1 MSSNSLKI
9 LQDEFIDNLNN
20 LLMNDT
26 KSNSN
31 KLIAIIKNPVFNVNK
46 SIHYNGK
53 DNLPLFICAGFFLRK
68 SILQTLL
75 DRGADINA
83 FDEDSNNI
91 LGYLI
96 IKFVE
101 DGDEDE
107 IYNFLRTFKFLM
119 NKNVDIYYINPINH
133 SSIFD
138 LVLELKQ
145 DFHNNKD
152 IENFITKIL
161 RLKDKEL
168 IVKNNYYLFLL
179 NSIFSKI
186 GLIFKFESDTNEEIA
201 YFGIEPI
208 KCDTKYG
215 IYLRVNENNNIHVDL
230 LSNCKKNSGTT
241 ILSLIKKFACKI
253 NSNVISLHDQQSLV
267 LEHDKVINNIAI
279 LDIAVNG
286 ESWYNKMGFYRK
298 GANPEEDKVKNILKS
313 HKVLSTLNINKTY
326 IDKFKESFEMDS
338 NINVN
343 DSIQNI
349 FTIIKRDYLKNKT
362 KKITKEQCDAISS
375 ILLKLDIYYD
385 YDPILYY
392 TPSCSKS
399 SKSKRS
405 SIRIRTFYSWKPK
418 SRKIYHSY

>member
-1 MSSNSLKI
+1 MSLE
-9 LQDEFIDNLNN
+9 DEFIENLNE
-20 LLMNDT
+20 LLMDDT
-26 KSNSN
+26 KENNN
-31 KLIAIIKNPVFNVNK
+31 KLIATIKNSKFKVNNP
-46 SIHYNGK
+46 IRYNGK
-53 DNLPLFICAGFFLRK
+53 NQFPLFICAGFFLK
-68 SILQTLL
+68 NEILQILL
-75 DRGADINA
+75 DKGANINA
-83 FDEDSNNI
+83 IDEVSNNI

-96 IKFVE
+96 TTIIEE
-101 DGDEDE
+101 DRDEDE
-107 IYNFLRTFKFLM
+107 DDFIRTFNFLMRKGA
-119 NKNVDIYYINPINH
+119 NIYYVNSVSNL
-133 SSIFD
+133 SIFD

-145 DFHNNKD
+145 YFDDED
-152 IENFITKIL
+152 IEKFITKIL
-161 RLKDKEL
+161 RLRDREI
-168 IVKNNYYLFLL
+168 IVKNNYYLYLL

-186 GLIFKFESDTNEEIA
+186 GLTFKFVSDTNEKDA

-215 IYLRVNENNNIHVDL
+215 LYLRVNENNNIYVDL

-253 NSNVISLHDQQSLV
+253 NSNEISLHDQQSLV

-298 GANPEEDKVKNILKS
+298 GANPEEDKRINILKS
-313 HKVLSTLNINKTY
+313 HKVLSTLNIKKTY
-326 IDKFKESFEMDS
+326 IDKFKEAFEIDS
-338 NINVN
+338 NIDVN

-362 KKITKEQCDAISS
+362 KKITKEQCHAISS

-392 TPSCSKS
+392 TPNCSKS
-399 SKSKRS
+399 TQSKSSSTRRRS
-405 SIRIRTFYSWKPK
+405 FDSWKPKSSK

>member
-1 MSSNSLKI
+1 
-9 LQDEFIDNLNN
+9 
-20 LLMNDT
+20 
-26 KSNSN
+26 
-31 KLIAIIKNPVFNVNK
+31 VNK
-46 SIHYNGK
+46 QIEYN
-53 DNLPLFICAGFFLRK
+53 DNNQFPLFICASFFLRK

-75 DRGADINA
+75 DKGADINA
-83 FDEDSNNI
+83 IDDESNNI
-91 LGYLI
+91 LGHLI

-101 DGDEDE
+101 DADEDE
-107 IYNFLRTFKFLM
+107 IYNFLRTFKFLI

-152 IENFITKIL
+152 IENFIAKIL
-161 RLKDKEL
+161 RLKDREL

-186 GLIFKFESDTNEEIA
+186 GLIFKFESDTNEENA
-201 YFGIEPI
+201 YFGIEPL

-298 GANPEEDKVKNILKS
+298 GANHEEDKIKNILKS

-326 IDKFKESFEMDS
+326 IDKFKEAFEMDHD
-338 NINVN
+338 INVN

-392 TPSCSKS
+392 TSSCSKS
-399 SKSKRS
+399 TKSKSS
-405 SIRIRTFYSWKPK
+405 SIRRRTLDSWKPK
-418 SRKIYHSY
+418 SRKMYNSY